1 MAPTT
6 GVPALS
12 RRTPAQEAAGVE
24 AKADPQKQRKT
35 ANMSALACK
44 RGEAS
49 LLTADA
55 TDFFEGVIFI
65 SSLSVDFETEGRAEL
80 LEAGREGRHRF
91 RSCREAPRDV
101 YAPKCCLP
109 GREYLCLAGN
119 RSLSFPNGSKEESR
133 PSCER
138 HRNQTL
144 QRVQRPH
151 GSWLVAISRR
161 QPFNDGFDVNHG
173 RIEKLDRRAG
183 AAQ

>member
-65 SSLSVDFETEGRAEL
+65 YR
-80 LEAGREGRHRF
+80 
-91 RSCREAPRDV
+91 C
-101 YAPKCCLP
+101 
-109 GREYLCLAGN
+109 
-119 RSLSFPNGSKEESR
+119 
-133 PSCER
+133 PS
-138 HRNQTL
+138 
-144 QRVQRPH
+144 
-151 GSWLVAISRR
+151 ISRLR
-161 QPFNDGFDVNHG
+161 VAQSFWRRGVKDVTDSEVVAMHLGTSMLQNAVFRG
-173 RIEKLDRRAG
+173 ENTSA
-183 AAQ
+183 